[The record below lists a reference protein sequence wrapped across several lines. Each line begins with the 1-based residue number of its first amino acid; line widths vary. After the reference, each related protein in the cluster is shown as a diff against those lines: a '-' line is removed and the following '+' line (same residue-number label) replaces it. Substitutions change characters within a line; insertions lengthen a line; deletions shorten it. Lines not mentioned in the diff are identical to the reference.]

1 MSLINSL
8 TSLSLLNDL
17 TSSSSSSTILPN
29 QLSNLVAWFRADKGL
44 TLSGSSVNGW
54 ADQSGTGDNNKNL
67 VGTSHAPTLNASDAS
82 YNNQASISF
91 ASASSQYLIS
101 GTWSVS
107 LSQPA
112 TIFVVGNTD
121 GTSTKQF
128 FVDGQGATQRM
139 AIYNHSSATQL
150 SAYAGTDLAPTGL
163 VDGSPMAIGAV
174 FNGASS
180 AVYVN
185 AKTAKITGQAGN
197 NVITGIVVGADLTAA
212 NLLNGKCCE
221 LIYYSRALLQTEITQ
236 LLTYLTQRYSITL
249 GN

>member
-1 MSLINSL
+1 MSLINGL
-8 TSLSLLNDL
+8 TSLQLINDL
-17 TSSSSSSTILPN
+17 TSSTSSIISPN
-29 QLSNLVAWFRADKGL
+29 QISNLIAWFRADKGT

-82 YNNQASISF
+82 YNNQPSISF

-101 GTWSVS
+101 GTWSSS

-121 GTSTKQF
+121 GTATKQF

-139 AIYNHSSATQL
+139 AIYNHSSATGL

-180 AVYVN
+180 SVYVN

-212 NLLNGKCCE
+212 NLLNGKICE
-221 LIYYSRALLQTEITQ
+221 VIYYSRSLLQTEINSI
-236 LLTYLTQRYSITL
+236 LTYFNTRYQIII
-249 GN
+249 GP